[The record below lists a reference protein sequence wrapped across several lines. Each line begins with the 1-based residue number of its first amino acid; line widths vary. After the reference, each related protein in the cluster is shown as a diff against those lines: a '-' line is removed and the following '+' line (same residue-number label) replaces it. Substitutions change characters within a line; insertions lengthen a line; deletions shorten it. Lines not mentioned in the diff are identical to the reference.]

1 MYPAFA
7 EELLKIAE
15 DRKNSR
21 GLELAKILGT
31 GALGFGAGTAAGLG
45 IGHLVNKAYK
55 GGIPRNTLLLAAPV
69 LGAGAGIAY
78 AMQKKKEQ
86 EAIRRVLED
95 PTDARGG

>member
-1 MYPAFA
+1 MYRGFA

-15 DRKNSR
+15 DRKTNR
-21 GLELAKILGT
+21 GLELAKIVGT
-31 GALGFGAGTAAGLG
+31 GALGLGVGTAAGMGAGYLA
-45 IGHLVNKAYK
+45 NKAYK

-78 AMQKKKEQ
+78 AMHKKKEQ